1 MYMETEGIGLSI
13 IKVTLVTTIDIYKYQ
28 MYVFE
33 SNCTWSMTLSA
44 SLRTVILCFSLL
56 LPNYKKTLL
65 DRGKNIV
72 KWLGQCFVPELAN

>member
-1 MYMETEGIGLSI
+1 METEGIGLSI
-13 IKVTLVTTIDIYKYQ
+13 IKVTLVTTIEKIYKYQ

-33 SNCTWSMTLSA
+33 SNCTRSMTLSA

-56 LPNYKKTLL
+56 LPNYKKKLL